1 VRRPPGAGA
10 GNHLRR
16 RHLGV
21 RGNQIRFRAF
31 SFRLSQPGGS
41 PILALRHL
49 TLVAA
54 LLALCGAADLPKEGP
69 LPERRP
75 EDKPAAE
82 APAEETRPVKDDEEK
97 ARERPKED
105 ERATAAC
112 RTALQDIGATFTDA
126 PTVNDGKAC
135 GMEKPVLLK
144 GLPGG
149 VKVEP
154 EATVRCETALQLSRW
169 LEGSV
174 KPSLAAAFPG
184 EAITGIS
191 QASAYVCRN
200 RNGAAEGKISE
211 HAFGNAI
218 DIAGF
223 TLKSGKTFTIRPAD
237 KDSSLEG
244 AFQRAITEAGC
255 LYFTTVLDP
264 GSDAAHQNHLHLD
277 VKARR
282 GGYRYCW

>member
-1 VRRPPGAGA
+1 V
-10 GNHLRR
+10 
-16 RHLGV
+16 
-21 RGNQIRFRAF
+21 
-31 SFRLSQPGGS
+31 
-41 PILALRHL
+41 LA
-49 TLVAA
+49 
-54 LLALCGAADLPKEGP
+54 GAADLPKEGP
-69 LPERRP
+69 LPAHRP
-75 EDKPAAE
+75 DDKPAAE
-82 APAEETRPVKDDEEK
+82 APADETKTEKDDEAK
-97 ARERPKED
+97 ASERPRED
-105 ERATAAC
+105 DGAAAAC
-112 RTALQDIGATFTDA
+112 RTALRSIGAAFADA
-126 PTVNDGKAC
+126 PAIEDGKAC
-135 GMEKPVLLK
+135 GIDRPILLK

-149 VKVEP
+149 IEVEP

-174 KPSLAAAFPG
+174 KPSLAAAFPD
-184 EAITGIS
+184 EAITGLS

-223 TLKSGKTFTIRPAD
+223 TLKSGKTLTIRPAD

-244 AFQRAITEAGC
+244 AFQRAITEAAC